1 MKKRLDILLVELGYF
16 NSREKAKREIMVGNV
31 IINDK
36 SETKPGS
43 QFKVENIKDVRIK
56 NKLKYVSRGGLKLEK
71 AINYWKLDFN
81 DKKILDIGASTGGFT
96 DCSLQNGAKL
106 VYANDVGTN
115 QLDYSLKNNEK
126 VVSLEQIHIRDLDIN
141 DKVDYIV
148 IDVSFI
154 SLTKVIKY
162 FEKFGKDNFG
172 VIALIKPQFELTP
185 DKISR
190 NGIVLEEKYH
200 DEAIKK
206 VVHEFIDRGYV
217 IKEVIDSPI
226 LGTKGNKEFLIYVI
240 KGEKYEDK

>member
-1 MKKRLDILLVELGYF
+1 MKKRLDVLLVELGYF
-16 NSREKAKREIMVGNV
+16 DSREKAKREIMVGNV

-36 SETKPGS
+36 AETKPG
-43 QFKVENIKDVRIK
+43 

-71 AINYWKLDFN
+71 AITHWNLDFN

-96 DCSLQNGAKL
+96 DCALHYGAKL

-115 QLDYSLKNNEK
+115 QLDYTLKNNEK
-126 VVSLEQIHIRDLDIN
+126 VISLEQIHIRDLIID

-154 SLTKVIKY
+154 SLTKVIQY
-162 FEKFGKDNFG
+162 FENFGKDNFG

-190 NGIVLEEKYH
+190 NGIVIEEKYH

-206 VVHEFIDRGYV
+206 VVHSFIDSGYIV
-217 IKEVIDSPI
+217 KEVIDSPI
-226 LGTKGNKEFLIYVI
+226 KGTKGNKEFLIYVI
-240 KGEKYEDK
+240 KGDKNENK

>member
-16 NSREKAKREIMVGNV
+16 DSREKAKREIMVGNV

-36 SETKPGS
+36 TETKPGS

-154 SLTKVIKY
+154 SLTKVIQY

-190 NGIVLEEKYH
+190 NGIVLEEEYH